1 MKSMPDDFHILPTP
15 ELKQAVQD
23 CPLLECDVEG
33 WIVCCSRRFF
43 PLARRIAG
51 EDELAEDVLQASWIK
66 ILQAINHARF
76 EGPKACP
83 WVHKVVT
90 NTARNVHSQQI
101 RRSEMSLRE
110 GRELASLALD
120 PEACAREEEL
130 VALLRVMIELLP
142 VTYRQVLE
150 LRVYQG
156 LSSQQTAERL
166 HISRSTVSTRLH
178 RAVKL
183 LKSRLDAR
191 SQSSPSTSSKKK
203 L

>member
-15 ELKQAVQD
+15 ELKQAVKD
-23 CPLLECDVEG
+23 CPLLEGDVEG

-101 RRSEMSLRE
+101 RRSETSLRE
-110 GRELASLALD
+110 GRELPSLALD
-120 PEACAREEEL
+120 PEARAREEEL

-150 LRVYQG
+150 MRVYQG

-191 SQSSPSTSSKKK
+191 VHPVRDLPS
-203 L
+203 